1 MLKTSLVRASVVSFL
16 LFAAAVSSQA
26 AAIDVSQAVT
36 DIGAQA
42 APVGLIGVACLLVYG
57 GVKAFG
63 WVRGALK

>member
-1 MLKTSLVRASVVSFL
+1 MTKQIQRGLVAAGVLVAS
-16 LFAAAVSSQA
+16 AASQA
-26 AAIDVSQAVT
+26 AAIDVSGAVT

-57 GVKAFG
+57 AVKAFG

>member
-1 MLKTSLVRASVVSFL
+1 MNKSIQRGLVAAGVLVAS
-16 LFAAAVSSQA
+16 AASQA
-26 AAIDVSQAVT
+26 AAIDVSGAVT

-57 GVKAFG
+57 AVKAFG